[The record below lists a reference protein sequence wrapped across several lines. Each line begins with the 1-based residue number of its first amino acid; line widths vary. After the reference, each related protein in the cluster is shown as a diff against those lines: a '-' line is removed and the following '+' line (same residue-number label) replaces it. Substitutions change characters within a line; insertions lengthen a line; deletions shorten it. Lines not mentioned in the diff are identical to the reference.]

1 MSFNVNDIKANLVGE
16 GMRTN
21 LFQVTITN
29 PGNSA
34 GDAITPFMVNATSIP
49 ASRLG
54 SIEVPYMGRK
64 LKLAG
69 DRIFDSWTV
78 TVIND
83 ENYLI
88 RNAME
93 EWSNKINRHQRN
105 VRSLNNYKSQ
115 AQVRQMS
122 KDGRILR
129 VYEFHG
135 IFPVD
140 IQAIDLDWG
149 SENRIGE
156 FRVEFQYDEWT
167 VVGGV
172 TGNAGGQ

>member
-1 MSFNVNDIKANLVGE
+1 MSFNVNDIKANLSGE

-34 GDAITPFMVNATSIP
+34 GDAITPFMVTAAQIP

-54 SIEVPYMGRK
+54 TIEVPYMGRK

-69 DRIFDSWTV
+69 DRVFDSWTV
-78 TVIND
+78 TIIND

-105 VRSLNNYKSQ
+105 VRSLKTYKSQ

-135 IFPVD
+135 IYPSIID
-140 IQAIDLDWG
+140 PIDLAWAD
-149 SENRIGE
+149 NDRIGE
-156 FRVEFQYDEWT
+156 FRVEFQYDDWT

-172 TGNAGGQ
+172 TGNAGGE